1 MQTAPLSG
9 ALGVEIRGL
18 DLAQPPSPDLAQ
30 RLRELWHRHH
40 LLLFRG
46 LAWTPAQ
53 QIAFARAFGE
63 PDTHEATPNYRL
75 PGHPE
80 LLNVTTRPQ
89 DGRPSATRNTG
100 RNWHS
105 DYAYAARPA
114 AGSMLYCVER
124 PSVGGD
130 TMFCNMERALAGLS
144 PKLQA
149 LLAGLNAVYDINLVA
164 GIDVRDP
171 ADVAELRRRN
181 PPVAHPAIRVHP
193 ESGRRALYVSE
204 RVSHFEGWRREESL
218 PLIDFLCR
226 EATRPEN
233 VYRHRWAVGDLL
245 CWDNRAT
252 MHIALADFDQAEPR
266 QMLRATLRGEATGRP
281 ARD

>member
-1 MQTAPLSG
+1 
-9 ALGVEIRGL
+9 
-18 DLAQPPSPDLAQ
+18 
-30 RLRELWHRHH
+30 
-40 LLLFRG
+40 
-46 LAWTPAQ
+46 
-53 QIAFARAFGE
+53 
-63 PDTHEATPNYRL
+63 
-75 PGHPE
+75 
-80 LLNVTTRPQ
+80 
-89 DGRPSATRNTG
+89 
-100 RNWHS
+100 
-105 DYAYAARPA
+105 
-114 AGSMLYCVER
+114 MLYCVER